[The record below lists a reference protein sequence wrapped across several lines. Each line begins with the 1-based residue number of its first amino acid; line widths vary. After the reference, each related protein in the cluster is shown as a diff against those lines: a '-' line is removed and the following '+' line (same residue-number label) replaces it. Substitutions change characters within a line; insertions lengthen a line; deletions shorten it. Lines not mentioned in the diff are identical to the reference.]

1 MEKKI
6 ELSMLLDLY
15 KGLLTDKQA
24 ETMELYYNEDLSLS
38 EIAENMG
45 ITRQGVRDAL
55 VKAEAALL
63 SAISSIEMGISPD
76 TCFIDIEDAISA
88 LGEIVGLTVSEEV
101 VDRIF
106 HSFCV
111 GK

>member
-55 VKAEAALL
+55 VKAEKILTEAEEKLGLGKRIEALESRLKNINELIKSGGTAKEVLKL
-63 SAISSIEMGISPD
+63 SEI
-76 TCFIDIEDAISA
+76 
-88 LGEIVGLTVSEEV
+88 GE
-101 VDRIF
+101 
-106 HSFCV
+106 
-111 GK
+111 

>member
-55 VKAEAALL
+55 VKAEKILTETEERLGLGKRIEALESRLKNINELIKKSGTADEILKL
-63 SAISSIEMGISPD
+63 SEI
-76 TCFIDIEDAISA
+76 
-88 LGEIVGLTVSEEV
+88 GE
-101 VDRIF
+101 
-106 HSFCV
+106 
-111 GK
+111 

>member
-6 ELSMLLDLY
+6 EISMLLDLY
-15 KGLLTDKQA
+15 KGLLTCKQA

-55 VKAEAALL
+55 VKGEKTLLEAEEKLGLGARIENLESKLKEINRLIRKSGTAEEIIRL
-63 SAISSIEMGISPD
+63 SEI
-76 TCFIDIEDAISA
+76 
-88 LGEIVGLTVSEEV
+88 GE
-101 VDRIF
+101 
-106 HSFCV
+106 
-111 GK
+111 